1 MLPDAV
7 IRGSSIW
14 DSQWKADRARNYGI
28 PKMAPKTFTQRNT
41 LKVTILPEDVAEA
54 ICFLAGPR
62 AAKTTGA
69 FLTVD
74 GGNVIAYA
82 R

>member
-1 MLPDAV
+1 MGAASGTA
-7 IRGSSIW
+7 R
-14 DSQWKADRARNYGI
+14 KADRARNYGI
-28 PKMAPKTFTQRNT
+28 SEDELEDFYAQRNT